1 MGINIHEFRKLIM
14 GPFIPSI
21 TLTDPDKITR
31 RLMVKEKP
39 IKDSDG
45 VRGALGKAMTS
56 KGRLVVVWKP
66 NPKNSWYDK
75 YFCHGHSLGTYRR
88 HGYSVTSA
96 KSIFFAL
103 EDECDE
109 IGSGQRSV
117 SAIQLLKIGD
127 IVSFAELSGRIMH
140 TAKVFCIDINPS
152 VPLRPIK
159 FADIILST
167 KNGYNAACLQP
178 ILTIVRCYPQT
189 RIIRYWRLR

>member
-1 MGINIHEFRKLIM
+1 M

-103 EDECDE
+103 EDECYE

-140 TAKVFCIDINPS
+140 TAKVFCIDINPN
-152 VPLRPIK
+152 VPLRPIE
-159 FADIILST
+159 FNDIILSS
-167 KNGYNAACLQP
+167 KNEYHPDCLQSLETTF
-178 ILTIVRCYPQT
+178 INCQTAHMVRFWRDKLTCFDAT
-189 RIIRYWRLR
+189 MHS